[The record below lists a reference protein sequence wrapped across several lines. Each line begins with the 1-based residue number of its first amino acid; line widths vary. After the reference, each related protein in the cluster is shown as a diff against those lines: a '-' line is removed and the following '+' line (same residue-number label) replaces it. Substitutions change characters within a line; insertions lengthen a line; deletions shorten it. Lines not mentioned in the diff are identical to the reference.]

1 MKYGVTFSSNC
12 GKDMS
17 MKIEHF
23 CVEDVKNILNILQI
37 EKHFA

>member
-1 MKYGVTFSSNC
+1 
-12 GKDMS
+12 

-23 CVEDVKNILNILQI
+23 RVEDVKNILNILQI